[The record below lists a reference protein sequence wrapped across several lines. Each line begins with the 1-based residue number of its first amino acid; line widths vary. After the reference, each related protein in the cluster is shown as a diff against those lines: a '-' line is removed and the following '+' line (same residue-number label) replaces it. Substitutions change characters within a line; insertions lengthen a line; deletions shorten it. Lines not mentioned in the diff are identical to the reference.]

1 MPIVVN
7 VWHCAVPPVFAPY
20 PEQSQNSRPQV
31 MAMRKVNPAG
41 NKEELKKAVHAY
53 ADPQGD
59 ATLFLQDDE
68 GLQNQHSLSIP
79 PVLLQGSKIKILNWS
94 SSRHINKALIMGTN
108 PARLANGW
116 QPLSHKTYSKQ
127 LQDFLAD
134 PEFQYQ
140 HGPMDRL
147 DSISEVDNAED

>member
-1 MPIVVN
+1 MPM
-7 VWHCAVPPVFAPY
+7 CFLF
-20 PEQSQNSRPQV
+20 S
-31 MAMRKVNPAG
+31 PAG

-108 PARLANGW
+108 PARLASACYWMCHCQQAMSQACMSSNSNGTW
-116 QPLSHKTYSKQ
+116 RFKRCWASAISMMSRMVSCLHTII
-127 LQDFLAD
+127 
-134 PEFQYQ
+134 
-140 HGPMDRL
+140 HGQR
-147 DSISEVDNAED
+147 